1 MDLKIL
7 SENINKDHYLTILN
21 TNARSLCP
29 KFDSLLDNLR
39 ELSCEIA
46 IITDTWIADGP
57 SLEQDIQD
65 IRDGTGYTLNHL
77 NRQRGARG
85 VAHGGVALV
94 TKDTRISI
102 SRFKF
107 HNPRSYEILA
117 VTAKVTGQYRRI
129 FIVACYM
136 PPNMQAEAARE
147 CMGLVVDIIH
157 EAKRRLDQPM
167 VVVAGDFNQHDIKR
181 CLSEHIYVKEVIAGP
196 TRGMR
201 AIDKIFVNFP
211 VTDRGVIAPLQA
223 NEEGQGSDSDHRV
236 VYASTTIERRRKR
249 TWETFYT
256 RKFTEERSKKFGEW
270 LLTQNW
276 EDVYNTPDVNGK
288 VEAYQSVMRGAM
300 DSFFPLTKV
309 RRASDEPPWM
319 NARLRK
325 EKRRNANLFR
335 SKGRTDTWKE
345 LSKKTEEL
353 EASCRIAYKETQT
366 G

>member
-1 MDLKIL
+1 
-7 SENINKDHYLTILN
+7 
-21 TNARSLCP
+21 
-29 KFDSLLDNLR
+29 
-39 ELSCEIA
+39 
-46 IITDTWIADGP
+46 
-57 SLEQDIQD
+57 
-65 IRDGTGYTLNHL
+65 
-77 NRQRGARG
+77 
-85 VAHGGVALV
+85 
-94 TKDTRISI
+94 
-102 SRFKF
+102 
-107 HNPRSYEILA
+107 
-117 VTAKVTGQYRRI
+117 
-129 FIVACYM
+129 
-136 PPNMQAEAARE
+136 
-147 CMGLVVDIIH
+147 MGIVVDIIH

-181 CLSEHIYVKEVIAGP
+181 GLSEHIDVKEVIAGP
-196 TRGMR
+196 TRGTR

-249 TWETFYT
+249 PWEKFYT